1 MDEIQRRDQAV
12 ETELAWPT
20 VMSGHPLGRINITP
34 NMRCGLPTDRTPA
47 DAEG

>member
-12 ETELAWPT
+12 ETELAWLT

-34 NMRCGLPTDRTPA
+34 NDEMWPA
-47 DAEG
+47 DG